1 MFTITYLKG
10 NSIASFLF
18 SDDIVDFKCVVVGKK
33 RGKQT
38 DYLIST
44 TLSSIDANLPLPLNP
59 KR

>member
-33 RGKQT
+33 TREANR
-38 DYLIST
+38 
-44 TLSSIDANLPLPLNP
+44 LSYFDHIV
-59 KR
+59 